1 METKKSN
8 VKSNPLESTTLA
20 EAIKAVEALK
30 RIREWAESN
39 KGYLSRS
46 TDYARGYANGIFG
59 GKNTAV
65 NVREFQWKTFT
76 WKI

>member
-46 TDYARGYANGIFG
+46 TDYARGYANGIFQ
-59 GKNTAV
+59 AQLSILDLIDEV
-65 NVREFQWKTFT
+65 EESAE
-76 WKI
+76 